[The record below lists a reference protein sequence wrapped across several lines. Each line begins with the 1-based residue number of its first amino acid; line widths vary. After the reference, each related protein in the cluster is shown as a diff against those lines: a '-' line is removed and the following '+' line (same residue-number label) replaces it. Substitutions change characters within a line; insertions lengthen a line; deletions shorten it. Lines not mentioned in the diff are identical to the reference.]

1 MNRIRAIWRRA
12 SLVAAAALGWLA
24 VGGMALAQGKI
35 NNEELTKSAGPSK
48 YVASYAIVLL
58 GIGLG
63 LLVVCNSARRRD
75 RAKPEQY
82 GE

>member
-1 MNRIRAIWRRA
+1 MTRLRNLWRRA
-12 SLVAAAALGWLA
+12 GLVAATALGWATLH
-24 VGGMALAQGKI
+24 GTALAQAAQP
-35 NNEELTKSAGPSK
+35 EESGSSGGRNL
-48 YVASYAIVLL
+48 YLASYGIVLL

-63 LLVVCNSARRRD
+63 LLTVCNSSRRRD

>member
-1 MNRIRAIWRRA
+1 MKRLRAIRRYVGLA
-12 SLVAAAALGWLA
+12 GAAALGWLA
-24 VGGMALAQGKI
+24 LSGTALAAEAEPASSGGGA
-35 NNEELTKSAGPSK
+35 NK
-48 YVASYAIVLL
+48 YLASYGIVLL

-63 LLVVCNSARRRD
+63 LLFVCNSARRRD